1 MSEEKQQPIQDIF
14 QEIPENQLKK
24 TEKSSQNID
33 FNSGFPTKEKNKG
46 KLLLIL
52 VIIFIILFVLLIFTY
67 WQQQKNPV
75 LVSEQQEPL
84 IEDKILESN
93 ATSTPAEIIKPKIII
108 LDQDHDGLTD
118 EEEKKFG
125 TDKSKADTDLDGL
138 YDKEELKV
146 YFTNPLNS
154 DTDGDGII
162 DGEEVKKGTNPKDKN
177 PEAKIF
183 NLQKEIDKLK

>member
-1 MSEEKQQPIQDIF
+1 MPEEKQQPIQDIF

-24 TEKSSQNID
+24 TEKSSQNSD
-33 FNSGFPTKEKNKG
+33 FNSGFPTKKKNKG

-52 VIIFIILFVLLIFTY
+52 VIIFIILVVSFLFIY
-67 WQQQKNPV
+67 QPQQENSIPV
-75 LVSEQQEPL
+75 PEQEPL
-84 IEDKILESN
+84 IEYEILEN
-93 ATSTPAEIIKPKIII
+93 NTTSTPMEIIKPKIII

-138 YDKEELKV
+138 YDNEELKV
-146 YFTNPLNS
+146 YFTDPLNS

-183 NLQKEIDKLK
+183 DLQKEIDKLK